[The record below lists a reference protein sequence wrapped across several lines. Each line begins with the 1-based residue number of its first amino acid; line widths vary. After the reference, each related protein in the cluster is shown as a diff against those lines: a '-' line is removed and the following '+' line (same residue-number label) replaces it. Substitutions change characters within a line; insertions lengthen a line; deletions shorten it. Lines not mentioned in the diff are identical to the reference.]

1 MKRTLVAALLF
12 ALLAMPA
19 FADADAALRQEI
31 ERLEALA
38 AQLEKA
44 EIPKMAD
51 GLLAQSREFLAR
63 AEKAESPHLKLY
75 RLRYALVGLEAL
87 RLLVET
93 KASGES
99 VEAMEK
105 LWNANRARFEG
116 KTVPAAGTLLQR
128 ALVQAAMNRADKLFH
143 ASLPY
148 GRADGPMSGVYYIA
162 DASGYLAY
170 AKLAASV
177 PLAKEAAGP
186 PSAAAI
192 GEAVDTLEGEALK
205 LFEKDPVGRT
215 ALAASAL
222 VKETRELVARGWLEG
237 ATLTL
242 TEAQWDVGRKQ
253 GVKDDGGL
261 KAPSAPLRAGAA
273 PRDSL
278 AALWVAAAKEDDR
291 GDTRGSVNKLVLPL
305 YDSLATAKVVTKKA
319 ARGPVTL
326 TLVRWPY
333 T

>member
-1 MKRTLVAALLF
+1 MKRILVAALLF
-12 ALLAMPA
+12 AVLAFPA
-19 FADADAALRQEI
+19 FADADGALGQEI
-31 ERLEALA
+31 ERLEVLA

-51 GLLAQSREFLAR
+51 GLLAQSKEFLAR
-63 AEKAESPHLKLY
+63 AKKAESPHLKLY
-75 RLRYALVGLEAL
+75 RLRYALVGLESL

-93 KASGES
+93 KGSGES
-99 VEAMEK
+99 IEAMEK
-105 LWNANRARFEG
+105 LWNASRARFEE
-116 KTVPAAGTLLQR
+116 KTVPAAPTLLQR

-148 GRADGPMSGVYYIA
+148 GRADGPMSGVYYMA
-162 DASGYLAY
+162 DANGYLAY
-170 AKLAASV
+170 AKLAASL

-242 TEAQWDVGRKQ
+242 LEAQWDVGRKQ
-253 GVKDDGGL
+253 GVKDDGGQT
-261 KAPSAPLRAGAA
+261 PAA

-291 GDTRGSVNKLVLPL
+291 GDTRGSVHKLVLPL
-305 YDSLATAKVVTKKA
+305 YDSLATAKVATKKA